1 MITKALG
8 KALRAG
14 GATGLVVAG
23 TWLAMAVPAHAQVAG
38 NQNQYSLTAEG
49 DGELYS
55 VTNAQLPAATTE
67 EVSPYS
73 SQAANDS
80 SGNSSAFAGL
90 PYPGPVGATIE
101 GTVNGLSGGAT
112 PPIPPAPGFVSTT
125 FPGSPKADESQG
137 PYVVKASSSQY
148 QSSAQ
153 AGFGL
158 SPNAGAGSDANQQA
172 YSRASVTANPD
183 GTVVAT
189 ASAGVDGLNIGNI
202 LDALNVGSTATLTGD
217 GTHPPVLTADSN
229 LGTFQVLG
237 FKIGV
242 TAQGF
247 DVAGANLPLPT
258 SQILAEVNHLL
269 GSKGIEISVL
279 PAVTGK
285 NPDTGA
291 TEYTSASV
299 KVVTVQ
305 NAPALGPVTIEYDF
319 GRVTVTAADV
329 AVGGSGTGTAAT
341 GGGDTSGATG
351 GGSSNSGS
359 ATSSGDSSAAT
370 ASTGGSAPVD
380 TGGSSAATGNAGLTA
395 STASA
400 GTSAGGGA
408 ATTGSD
414 SNGPSLAGTSTGS
427 GPTAPVG
434 GSTGGSV
441 SSGSQLPTSLG
452 SVPTL
457 ASAGFQGD
465 SLHGVYLSLVL
476 AAIAAGLGAAVFRHL
491 GVRLTLR

>member
-1 MITKALG
+1 MITSAFG
-8 KALRAG
+8 KALRAS

-23 TWLAMAVPAHAQVAG
+23 MWLTTAIPAHAQVAG

-73 SQAANDS
+73 SEAANDS

-125 FPGSPKADESQG
+125 YPGSPTADESQG
-137 PYVVKASSSQY
+137 PYVVKATSSQY

-153 AGFGL
+153 AGFGI
-158 SPNAGAGSDANQQA
+158 SPNAGSADSNQQA
-172 YSRASVTANPD
+172 YSRATVTANAD

-189 ASAGVDGLNIGNI
+189 ASAGVDAISIGGI
-202 LDALNVGSTATLTGD
+202 LDALKVGSTATLTGN
-217 GTHPPVLTADSN
+217 GTSPPVLTASSD

-237 FKIGV
+237 FKIGI
-242 TAQGF
+242 TQSGF
-247 DVAGANLPLPT
+247 DVAGASLPLPT
-258 SQILAEVNHLL
+258 GQVLAEVSKVL
-269 GSKGIEISVL
+269 GSKGVQISVL
-279 PAVTGK
+279 PAVTDK

-329 AVGGSGTGTAAT
+329 AVGGTSTGTGTGT
-341 GGGDTSGATG
+341 GGTGTGNTPAPPVSTPTSPANSGTSSADTGSS
-351 GGSSNSGS
+351 GGSTAV
-359 ATSSGDSSAAT
+359 ATSSSPDTGSLT
-370 ASTGGSAPVD
+370 ASTGSTDTSGS
-380 TGGSSAATGNAGLTA
+380 G
-395 STASA
+395 
-400 GTSAGGGA
+400 
-408 ATTGSD
+408 ATTGSTD
-414 SNGPSLAGTSTGS
+414 NSTPSISGTDTSSGAGSSPGTSGAS
-427 GPTAPVG
+427 
-434 GSTGGSV
+434 GGSV

-452 SVPTL
+452 AVPSL
-457 ASAGFQGD
+457 ASTAFQGD
-465 SLHGVYLSLVL
+465 SLHGVYLTLVL
-476 AAIAAGLGAAVFRHL
+476 AAIAAGVAAAVFRHL